1 MLRYGT
7 VEEVRLDVHT
17 GTAFI
22 TFIDVERAKKLVG
35 ASRVSRGACAST
47 ALQPRIPCPRR

>member
-22 TFIDVERAKKLVG
+22 TFNDVERAKKLVG
-35 ASRVSRGACAST
+35 ARL
-47 ALQPRIPCPRR
+47 ALSDA